1 MAGDRGIDGHGARRM
16 AYGMATRPSA
26 VGVAPGVCLH
36 DDSFEGGRPSP
47 YWRIAV
53 RALGLA
59 FAVVVLVAGRAPAHA
74 CGPGP
79 DPGRAPR
86 GSPYG
91 VG

>member
-59 FAVVVLVAGRAPAHA
+59 FAVVVLVAGRAPHTPAA
-74 CGPGP
+74 QGRTP
-79 DPGRAPR
+79 DERPAVP
-86 GSPYG
+86 SYG